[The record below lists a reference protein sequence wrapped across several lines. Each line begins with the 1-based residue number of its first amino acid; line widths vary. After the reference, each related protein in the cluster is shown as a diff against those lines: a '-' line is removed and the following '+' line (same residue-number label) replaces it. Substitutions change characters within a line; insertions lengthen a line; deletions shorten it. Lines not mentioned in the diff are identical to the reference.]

1 MAWYGAAEV
10 GRGTPWPFLVAY
22 WGAFLLLLLTAM
34 YMVLIDLRYIRLQYL
49 AGRREAFR
57 GTIGDERFR
66 RALIAAQ
73 QEAESRPGGRDRD
86 VED

>member
-1 MAWYGAAEV
+1 
-10 GRGTPWPFLVAY
+10 
-22 WGAFLLLLLTAM
+22 M